1 VGGLIVTRKNF
12 EAIAKAIKFANQ
24 CEDKEQFVHVLT
36 SELVRHFN
44 EVNPNFDEYKFI
56 KACEV

>member
-1 VGGLIVTRKNF
+1 MTRKNF